1 MFSRANTFN
10 QYIGRWNTSRV
21 MDMFEMFEGAVSFN
35 QALPWDLRSCRI
47 RNNMFAGSNGLLI
60 ILYHN

>member
-1 MFSRANTFN
+1 
-10 QYIGRWNTSRV
+10 

-35 QALPWDLRSCRI
+35 QALPWDLRSCRS
-47 RNNMFAGSNGLLI
+47 RNNMFEGSNGLLI